1 MLRSVGS
8 PTLRRPPCTDSSQ
21 PRLTLKQERC
31 AENMGSWATLYVQ
44 TPMVQEG
51 GALCLPIAHS
61 LPSTI
66 PVLQSPNSATCHW
79 CRTYVLR
86 ASSAPRHNS
95 RGTDV
100 ASALIF
106 LTPLCPLT
114 PLSDSVLQGLMTEV
128 CTQSVF
134 LTQKNPKPC
143 LWCVS
148 ILPVSCSQP
157 WPWPCTLAVLLAEPG
172 QEAST
177 RLHKFKP
184 TPPAPLLK
192 REGLWRSVINSSFT
206 EHVKREGGAAL

>member
-1 MLRSVGS
+1 MGYPLCPDTYGPGGGCPLS
-8 PTLRRPPCTDSSQ
+8 PYSTQSSLNHPRPPVPKLSNVS
-21 PRLTLKQERC
+21 L
-31 AENMGSWATLYVQ
+31 VQ
-44 TPMVQEG
+44 
-51 GALCLPIAHS
+51 H
-61 LPSTI
+61 
-66 PVLQSPNSATCHW
+66 
-79 CRTYVLR
+79 LR
-86 ASSAPRHNS
+86 AAGRSAPRHNS
-95 RGTDV
+95 PGTDV

-128 CTQSVF
+128 CAQSVF

-148 ILPVSCSQP
+148 ILPISCSQP

-192 REGLWRSVINSSFT
+192 REGL
-206 EHVKREGGAAL
+206 

>member
-1 MLRSVGS
+1 
-8 PTLRRPPCTDSSQ
+8 
-21 PRLTLKQERC
+21 
-31 AENMGSWATLYVQ
+31 MGSWATLYVQ

-128 CTQSVF
+128 CTQPALFFGLHMDSV
-134 LTQKNPKPC
+134 TSRRGC
-143 LWCVS
+143 LCSKGACVPRVMKS
-148 ILPVSCSQP
+148 LSNKTRIKASQP
-157 WPWPCTLAVLLAEPG
+157 SPSVHLSAQLGLCTQLTNSLSIALLCRIIQHSDGCFVAMWP
-172 QEAST
+172 
-177 RLHKFKP
+177 
-184 TPPAPLLK
+184 
-192 REGLWRSVINSSFT
+192 
-206 EHVKREGGAAL
+206 